1 MDLSAVTKATA
12 KAESNLDIA
21 KYLSLAVPV
30 VSVLVSFA
38 VLLMIV
44 WPKFSEALQIKKSN
58 TEFVQKADS
67 LKQKAVILAS
77 LDKAELEEQVVAA
90 QQLLPSDK
98 NVFLLISQ
106 IEKAA
111 AGSGVLLNRV
121 ETTPGS
127 VGAVSAGQSASPAP
141 SGAGVQTEIA
151 PSVKVSVSLTS
162 GYSSLLQFLNNTLTL
177 PRVISISDLSISAS
191 SSEGSAQL
199 KASMS
204 IIAYYKQLP
213 TDLGSIEA
221 PISELS
227 GSEKA
232 KLKQIIDTGL
242 ASTPSVTEVPQVSV
256 GRADIFAPF

>member
-177 PRVISISDLSISAS
+177 PRVISISDLSISA
-191 SSEGSAQL
+191 
-199 KASMS
+199 
-204 IIAYYKQLP
+204 
-213 TDLGSIEA
+213 
-221 PISELS
+221 
-227 GSEKA
+227 
-232 KLKQIIDTGL
+232 
-242 ASTPSVTEVPQVSV
+242 
-256 GRADIFAPF
+256 